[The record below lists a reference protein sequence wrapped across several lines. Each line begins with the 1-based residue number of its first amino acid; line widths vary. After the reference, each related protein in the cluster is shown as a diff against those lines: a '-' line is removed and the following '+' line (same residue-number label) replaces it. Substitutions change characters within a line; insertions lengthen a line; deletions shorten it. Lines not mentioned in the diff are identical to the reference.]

1 MRFLFCIIFVF
12 TLSANLASAND
23 YENKLIFS
31 SANERVSS
39 SRISEAR
46 LLESYLLSYQDK
58 INGIYVDYSQEESI
72 ALSNANKQIASMI
85 WALNMIQRES
95 VSETSATLVMQ
106 KIVDDIKILNIR
118 MKSYLEQ
125 ESLLAQER
133 TQKEI
138 DGYKLVGK
146 KISILLDSF
155 IERMTN
161 TLIKKNS
168 LTKSEREIVRSL
180 VRIREENIRIK
191 NSQTRY
197 FSSQE
202 EIQNYYQSIIENIR
216 VEIRNIKL
224 LVK

>member
-1 MRFLFCIIFVF
+1 
-12 TLSANLASAND
+12 
-23 YENKLIFS
+23 
-31 SANERVSS
+31 
-39 SRISEAR
+39 
-46 LLESYLLSYQDK
+46 
-58 INGIYVDYSQEESI
+58 
-72 ALSNANKQIASMI
+72 
-85 WALNMIQRES
+85 MIQRES

>member
-1 MRFLFCIIFVF
+1 
-12 TLSANLASAND
+12 
-23 YENKLIFS
+23 
-31 SANERVSS
+31 
-39 SRISEAR
+39 
-46 LLESYLLSYQDK
+46 
-58 INGIYVDYSQEESI
+58 
-72 ALSNANKQIASMI
+72 
-85 WALNMIQRES
+85 MIQRES

-146 KISILLDSF
+146 RISILLDSF

>member
-85 WALNMIQRES
+85 
-95 VSETSATLVMQ
+95 
-106 KIVDDIKILNIR
+106 
-118 MKSYLEQ
+118 
-125 ESLLAQER
+125 
-133 TQKEI
+133 
-138 DGYKLVGK
+138 
-146 KISILLDSF
+146 
-155 IERMTN
+155 
-161 TLIKKNS
+161 
-168 LTKSEREIVRSL
+168 
-180 VRIREENIRIK
+180 
-191 NSQTRY
+191 
-197 FSSQE
+197 
-202 EIQNYYQSIIENIR
+202 
-216 VEIRNIKL
+216 
-224 LVK
+224 

>member
-1 MRFLFCIIFVF
+1 
-12 TLSANLASAND
+12 
-23 YENKLIFS
+23 
-31 SANERVSS
+31 
-39 SRISEAR
+39 
-46 LLESYLLSYQDK
+46 
-58 INGIYVDYSQEESI
+58 
-72 ALSNANKQIASMI
+72 
-85 WALNMIQRES
+85 MIQRES

-146 KISILLDSF
+146 KISILLNSF

-161 TLIKKNS
+161 TLIKKKS

-216 VEIRNIKL
+216 IEIRNIKL